1 MKLVIFGLSVSSSWG
16 NGHATLW
23 RGILRALAKWRHR
36 AVFFERDVPYY
47 AAHRDLHEL
56 PGGELVLYSS
66 WEDALDVARRHLD
79 DADAAMVT
87 SYCPDGVLAS
97 ALCLAS
103 GATRKVFYDL
113 DTPITLER
121 LRAGE
126 PVSYLPDEGLS
137 GFDLVLSFTGGPALD
152 ELTSRLGARAVAPLY
167 GSVDPAV
174 HHVATPRADFAC
186 DLSYLGT
193 HATDR
198 RRALEDLF
206 IEPARRAKD
215 RRFLLGGSLY
225 PRDFPWT
232 DNIAY
237 IPHVAPPDH
246 PAFFSSSRLTLN
258 VTRGPMAAMGYCPSG
273 RLFEAAACGAPIV
286 SDDWPGLASIF
297 EPGREILLAREAS
310 DVLDAL
316 SLSDRE
322 LAVIARAGR
331 DRALAEHTSEQRA
344 RQLLELL
351 DASPESLSRAP
362 SSRSAP
368 SSGPVPAAPSAPAPP
383 TLKAASTAVRS

>member
-36 AVFFERDVPYY
+36 VVFFERDVPYY

-56 PGGELVLYSS
+56 PGGELILYSS
-66 WEDALDVARRHLD
+66 WEEARSIAARHLD

-87 SYCPDGVLAS
+87 SYCPDGARAS
-97 ALCLAS
+97 DLCLAS
-103 GATRKVFYDL
+103 SVPIKTFYDL

-126 PVSYLPDEGLS
+126 PVTYLPAEGLS

-167 GSVDPAV
+167 GSVDPEA
-174 HHVATPRADFAC
+174 HRPVAPRADQRA

-193 HATDR
+193 YAADR

-206 IEPARRAKD
+206 IEPARALPE

-225 PRDFPWT
+225 PADFPWVNNVT
-232 DNIAY
+232 YIA
-237 IPHVAPPDH
+237 HVPPPQH
-246 PAFFSSSRLTLN
+246 PAFYAASRVTLN

-273 RLFEAAACGAPIV
+273 RLFEAAACGAPIL
-286 SDDWPGLASIF
+286 SDDWPGLSDF
-297 EPGREILLAREAS
+297 FCPGSEILVARTTR
-310 DVLDAL
+310 DVIDAL
-316 SLSDRE
+316 SMTDE
-322 LAVIARAGR
+322 VLAVIARAAR
-331 DRALAEHTSEQRA
+331 ERALDEHTSEHRA

-351 DASPESLSRAP
+351 AR
-362 SSRSAP
+362 
-368 SSGPVPAAPSAPAPP
+368 
-383 TLKAASTAVRS
+383 TKSTASNEEARS